1 MIYLISFLAAAAVPL
16 AVAGYG
22 GHLAAKVLD
31 TPQRRRALTFVWAL
45 AALGV
50 VLSGLQQMLV
60 YRSDMAQER
69 ERAAMMAK
77 AEQEQQQLRDKL
89 DVSLHHEEEVRTE
102 LGSIVQYLQ
111 KPQPRMSTHELASAA
126 SKMVEDAM
134 HRAE

>member
-1 MIYLISFLAAAAVPL
+1 MIYLISFFAVAAVPL

-31 TPQRRRALTFVWAL
+31 RPQRRRSLCVVWVL

-50 VLSGLQQMLV
+50 LLSGVQQMLV
-60 YRSDMAQER
+60 YRSDMKHER
-69 ERAAMMAK
+69 ERAAMTAK

-89 DVSLHHEEEVRTE
+89 DASLRHEDEVRTE
-102 LGSIVQYLQ
+102 LGSIVQYLHA
-111 KPQPRMSTHELASAA
+111 PQPRMSTRDLAHAA

-134 HRAE
+134 HR

>member
-31 TPQRRRALTFVWAL
+31 RPQRRRALTVIWVL
-45 AALGV
+45 GALGV
-50 VLSGLQQMLV
+50 LLSGFQQVLV
-60 YRSDMAQER
+60 YRSDLEQER
-69 ERAAMMAK
+69 KQAAMQAR

-89 DVSLHHEEEVRTE
+89 DASLHHEDEVRTE
-102 LGSIVQYLQ
+102 LGSIAQYLHT
-111 KPQPRMSTHELASAA
+111 PQPRMSTHDLAMSA

-134 HRAE
+134 HH

>member
-1 MIYLISFLAAAAVPL
+1 MIYLISFLAVAAVPL

-31 TPQRRRALTFVWAL
+31 RPQRRRALTFIWAL
-45 AALGV
+45 AAAGV
-50 VLSGLQQMLV
+50 LLSALQQMLV
-60 YRSDMAQER
+60 YRSDIAQQR
-69 ERAAMMAK
+69 ERVAMMAR

-89 DVSLHHEEEVRTE
+89 DVSLRHEEEVRVE

-111 KPQPRMSTHELASAA
+111 KPQPRMSAHELASSA

-134 HRAE
+134 HR

>member
-16 AVAGYG
+16 AIAGYG

-31 TPQRRRALTFVWAL
+31 RPQRRRALAVIWAL
-45 AALGV
+45 GSLGV
-50 VLSGLQQMLV
+50 LLAGFQQVLMS
-60 YRSDMAQER
+60 RSDAEHER
-69 ERAAMMAK
+69 QQAAMQAR

-111 KPQPRMSTHELASAA
+111 KPQSRMNTRELASTT

-134 HRAE
+134 HR

>member
-16 AVAGYG
+16 AIAGYG

-31 TPQRRRALTFVWAL
+31 RPQRRRALAVIWAL
-45 AALGV
+45 GSLGV
-50 VLSGLQQMLV
+50 LLAGFQQVLMS
-60 YRSDMAQER
+60 RSDAEHER
-69 ERAAMMAK
+69 QQAAMQAR

-89 DVSLHHEEEVRTE
+89 DVSLHHEEEVRTQ

-111 KPQPRMSTHELASAA
+111 KPQSRMNTRELASAT

-134 HRAE
+134 HR